1 MWFNV
6 ELIENRL
13 PSLGAS
19 LVSIV
24 GVSSMLVIINHLLGF
39 AMSQSTVSTH
49 SLVSFIEEHQLRQSI
64 SDEDLALDL
73 GYSSADVLRLV
84 KQGALLFPLE
94 KILILAEALNVD
106 PAETFRAAMSD
117 MPVVLTLID
126 QLYPMASL
134 TVAERNLIMHLRELS
149 GGREFCP
156 VVFDGKPVIALMT
169 S

>member
-1 MWFNV
+1 MSIVKVWSLLTIIHHSLEISMNQSTFSTHALV
-6 ELIENRL
+6 SLIE
-13 PSLGAS
+13 
-19 LVSIV
+19 
-24 GVSSMLVIINHLLGF
+24 
-39 AMSQSTVSTH
+39 Q
-49 SLVSFIEEHQLRQSI
+49 HQQRQSI

-106 PAETFRAAMSD
+106 PAEIFRAAMSD